1 MADTPSTNT
10 SGAGIPS
17 KRDPNAFPLDEKM
30 FKLLREQDLDLVRL
44 YTGIKD
50 HEEIK
55 AHIINI
61 QKEAYPIMPYQC
73 IRFFSFAASRIH
85 EVVLNYDYILKL
97 GKERDDA
104 IFLDVGTCFGTDL
117 RKVVTDGWDAKN
129 AVGTDINPGFWAMG
143 HKLFHT
149 DAASFP
155 ATFVPG
161 NALADEH
168 LQVFPILPTG
178 SAVGTPRPV
187 LSSLTSLN
195 PLHGHVSVIYLGNV
209 FHLFSEQEQLRLARG
224 LAGLLSPEPGSVIT
238 GWQARA
244 PQKGEKTMV
253 LGRDGSAI
261 TQFLH
266 SAESWK
272 ELWDGGVFEKG
283 TVKVEAELANYKTE
297 FAAGE
302 FYFLR
307 WSVTRA

>member
-1 MADTPSTNT
+1 MATDTASSDASSNP
-10 SGAGIPS
+10 P

-30 FKLLREQDLDLVRL
+30 FKLLREQDLDLVKQ
-44 YTGIKD
+44 YTGIHD
-50 HEEIK
+50 NEQVK

-85 EVVLNYDYILKL
+85 EIVSNYDHILKL
-97 GKERDDA
+97 GKDRDGA

-129 AVGTDINPGFWAMG
+129 VVATDINPDFWAMG

-149 DAASFP
+149 DPTSFP
-155 ATFVPG
+155 AMFVPG
-161 NALADEH
+161 NALTDEH
-168 LQVFPILPTG
+168 LQIFPILPTG
-178 SAVGTPRPV
+178 SAANTPRPD
-187 LSSLTSLN
+187 LPSLTSLN
-195 PLHGHVSVIYLGNV
+195 PLRGHVSAIYLGNV
-209 FHLFSEQEQLRLARG
+209 FHLFTEQEQVRLARG
-224 LAGLLSPEPGSVIT
+224 LAGLLSPELGSVIT
-238 GWQARA
+238 GWHAGA

-253 LGRDGSAI
+253 LGLNNSAI

-266 SAESWK
+266 SPETWK
-272 ELWDGGVFEKG
+272 ELWDGEVFEKG
-283 TVKVEAELANYKTE
+283 TVRVEADLLSYKTE

-307 WSVTRA
+307 WSITRV

>member
-1 MADTPSTNT
+1 MATNT
-10 SGAGIPS
+10 ASGNVSGQPS

-30 FKLLREQDLDLVRL
+30 FKLLREQDLDLVKL
-44 YTGIKD
+44 YTGIQD
-50 HEEIK
+50 HEQVK

-85 EVVLNYDYILKL
+85 EVVPNYDHILKL
-97 GKERDDA
+97 GKDRDGA
-104 IFLDVGTCFGTDL
+104 IFLDVGTCFGTDS

-129 AVGTDINPGFWAMG
+129 VVATDINPGFWEMG

-149 DAASFP
+149 DSKSFP

-161 NALADEH
+161 NALTDEH
-168 LQVFPILPTG
+168 LEVFPILPAG
-178 SAVGTPRPV
+178 STAGTPRPD
-187 LSSLTSLN
+187 LTSLN
-195 PLHGHVSVIYLGNV
+195 SLNPLRGHVAAIYLGNV
-209 FHLFSEQEQLRLARG
+209 FHLFTEQEQVRLARG

-238 GWQARA
+238 GWHAGA
-244 PQKGEKTMV
+244 PQKGEKTMAR
-253 LGRDGSAI
+253 GISNESSI

-266 SAESWK
+266 SPETWRA
-272 ELWDGGVFEKG
+272 LWDGEVFAKG
-283 TVKVEAELANYKTE
+283 TVKVEADLVGYKTE